1 MNRELRRIAIVGPVY
16 PYKGGIAH
24 YTGLLCKSLRGQFET
39 QMISF
44 EVQYP
49 KILFRKEQKDF
60 ENNSFE
66 VQDTK
71 YILHTANPFSWGKC
85 AREILA
91 GKPDLVIFQ
100 WWHPYFAPCYRSLL
114 RKLRRGGVKTLFICH
129 NVFPHERFPMDR
141 ALTKMVLKKGDFFIT
156 HSKTDAADLRSIR
169 RDAAVCEAVHPTYD
183 AFQFQNLTRE
193 EARQKL
199 GLGGQEQVLLFF
211 GFVREYKGLKHL
223 IAALPGIAKRLPKVH
238 LLIVGD
244 FGKDKQE
251 YLELIA
257 QNNAEQF
264 LTICDGYIPDQEV
277 EQYFAASD
285 LVVLPYE
292 SATQSGIVQI
302 AYGFE
307 RPVVATN
314 VGGLPDVVLHEKTGY
329 LVPPRDPKA
338 LAEAVV
344 RFFEEQKAEAFA
356 ENIRQE
362 AARYSWDRMREN
374 ICSLWEQQE

>member
-1 MNRELRRIAIVGPVY
+1 MDRELKRIAIVGPVY

-24 YTGLLCKSLRGQFET
+24 YTGLLCKNLREQFET

-44 EVQYP
+44 QVQYP

-66 VQDTK
+66 VQGTR
-71 YILHTANPFSWGKC
+71 YILHTANPFNWGKC

-114 RKLRRGGVKTLFICH
+114 RKLKGVKTLFICH
-129 NVFPHERFPMDR
+129 NVFPHERFPLDR
-141 ALTKMVLKKGDFFIT
+141 ALTKMVLKRGDFFIT

-169 RDAAVCEAVHPTYD
+169 KDAAICEAVHPTYD
-183 AFQFQNLTRE
+183 AFQFHNLTQKQ
-193 EARQKL
+193 ARQKL
-199 GLGGQEQVLLFF
+199 GLGEQGQVLLFF

-223 IAALPGIAKRLPKVH
+223 IAALPEITQRLPGAH

-251 YLELIA
+251 YLDLIA
-257 QNNAEQF
+257 QNKVEQF
-264 LTICDGYIPDQEV
+264 LSIYDGYIPDQEV

-329 LVPPRDPKA
+329 LVPPKDSKA
-338 LAEAVV
+338 LADAVV
-344 RFFEEQKAEAFA
+344 RFFEEQKAEDFA
-356 ENIRQE
+356 QNIRKE

-374 ICSLWEQQE
+374 ICSLWEQQK

>member
-1 MNRELRRIAIVGPVY
+1 MNRELRRIAVVGPVY

-71 YILHTANPFSWGKC
+71 YILHTANPFNWGRC

-141 ALTKMVLKKGDFFIT
+141 ALAKMVLKKGDFFIT

-183 AFQFQNLTRE
+183 AFQFQNLTQE

>member
-1 MNRELRRIAIVGPVY
+1 MNRELRRIAVVGPVY

-141 ALTKMVLKKGDFFIT
+141 MLTKMVLKKGDFFIT

-183 AFQFQNLTRE
+183 AFQFQNLTQE

>member
-1 MNRELRRIAIVGPVY
+1 MDRELKRIAIVGPVY

-24 YTGLLCKSLRGQFET
+24 YTGLLCKNLREQFET

-44 EVQYP
+44 QVQYP

-66 VQDTK
+66 VQGTR
-71 YILHTANPFSWGKC
+71 YILHTANPFNWGKC

-114 RKLRRGGVKTLFICH
+114 RKLKGVKTLFICH
-129 NVFPHERFPMDR
+129 NVFPHERFLLDR
-141 ALTKMVLKKGDFFIT
+141 ALTKMVLKRGDFFIT

-169 RDAAVCEAVHPTYD
+169 KDAAICEAVHPTYD
-183 AFQFQNLTRE
+183 AFQFQNLTQKQ
-193 EARQKL
+193 ARQKL
-199 GLGGQEQVLLFF
+199 GLGEQGQVLLFF

-223 IAALPGIAKRLPKVH
+223 IAALPEITQRLPGAH

-251 YLELIA
+251 YLDLIA
-257 QNNAEQF
+257 QNKVEQF
-264 LTICDGYIPDQEV
+264 LSIYDGYIPDQEV

-329 LVPPRDPKA
+329 LVPPKDSKA
-338 LAEAVV
+338 LADAVV
-344 RFFEEQKAEAFA
+344 RFFEEQKAEDFA
-356 ENIRQE
+356 QNIRKE

-374 ICSLWEQQE
+374 ICSLWEQQK

>member
-1 MNRELRRIAIVGPVY
+1 MNRELKRIAIVGPVY

-24 YTGLLCKSLRGQFET
+24 YTGLLCKNLREQFET

-44 EVQYP
+44 EMQYP

-66 VQDTK
+66 VQGTK
-71 YILHTANPFSWGKC
+71 YILHTANPFNWGKC

-100 WWHPYFAPCYRSLL
+100 WWHPYFAPCYRGLL
-114 RKLRRGGVKTLFICH
+114 RRLKGVKTLFICH

-183 AFQFQNLTRE
+183 AFQFQNLTQR

-199 GLGGQEQVLLFF
+199 GLGEQEQVLLFF

-223 IAALPGIAKRLPKVH
+223 IAALPEIAKRLPKVH

-251 YLELIA
+251 YLDLIA
-257 QNNAEQF
+257 QHKAEQH
-264 LTICDGYIPDQEV
+264 LSIYDGYIPDQEV

-285 LVVLPYE
+285 LAVLPYE

-307 RPVVATN
+307 RPVVATS

-344 RFFEEQKAEAFA
+344 RFFEEQKAEEFA
-356 ENIRQE
+356 GNIRRE

-374 ICSLWEQQE
+374 ICSLWEQQK

>member
-71 YILHTANPFSWGKC
+71 YILHTANPFNWGKC

-141 ALTKMVLKKGDFFIT
+141 TLTKMVLKKGDFFIT

-183 AFQFQNLTRE
+183 AFQFQNLTQE

>member
-24 YTGLLCKSLRGQFET
+24 YTGLLCKNLREQFET

-44 EVQYP
+44 RVQYP

-66 VQDTK
+66 VQGTK
-71 YILHTANPFSWGKC
+71 YILHTANPFNWGKC

-100 WWHPYFAPCYRSLL
+100 WWHPYFAPCYRGLL
-114 RKLRRGGVKTLFICH
+114 RRLKGVKTLFICH

-156 HSKTDAADLRSIR
+156 HSKTDAVDLRSIR

-183 AFQFQNLTRE
+183 AFQFQNLTQR

-199 GLGGQEQVLLFF
+199 GLGEQEQVLLFF

-338 LAEAVV
+338 LTEAVV